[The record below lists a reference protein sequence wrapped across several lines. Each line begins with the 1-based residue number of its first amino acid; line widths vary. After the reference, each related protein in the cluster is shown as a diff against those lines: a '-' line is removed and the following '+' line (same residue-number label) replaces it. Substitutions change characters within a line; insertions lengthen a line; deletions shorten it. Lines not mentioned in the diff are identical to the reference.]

1 MDIFLA
7 APKTLHVATISMK
20 EIVIFAQVISISYLR
35 YILTFKKII
44 VIYFSAAHACSKT
57 DPLTG
62 LTKQEFETPY
72 TLPHTIGGWIPV
84 SMRIDKTKI
93 ST

>member
-1 MDIFLA
+1 M
-7 APKTLHVATISMK
+7 
-20 EIVIFAQVISISYLR
+20 
-35 YILTFKKII
+35 II
-44 VIYFSAAHACSKT
+44 VLFFSAAHACSKT

-84 SMRIDKTKI
+84 SMRMRMDKTK
-93 ST
+93 TFTDF